1 MDTVILAL
9 DGKESERAL
18 PAATELAK
26 QSMARIVIVHVNQL
40 IAAARG
46 GRIPTHP
53 DETKRQARLH
63 EIVAQLKADGYD
75 TELEIHTPALGHPAN
90 IITDAATR
98 HNADAIVLATRGHI
112 PAIGL
117 LASSVTQRLLHQ
129 APCPVLA
136 HHTPHHPQ
144 TTPHTQP
151 HHHSSRVTTSPTTM
165 PQREWDAVTDSTTL
179 TKSWTGGRTGLLN
192 GDGHPPSSGYCRVA
206 LGCHTQ
212 PVQPLTHRI
221 TPDALCRRRHDA
233 VRGTSRVGETLGR
246 VSSVGR

>member
-1 MDTVILAL
+1 MDTLFSAL

-75 TELEIHTPALGHPAN
+75 TELEIHTTALGHPAN

-136 HHTPHHPQ
+136 I
-144 TTPHTQP
+144 TPHTTPKP
-151 HHHSSRVTTSPTTM
+151 HHTHNHTTT
-165 PQREWDAVTDSTTL
+165 A
-179 TKSWTGGRTGLLN
+179 
-192 GDGHPPSSGYCRVA
+192 A
-206 LGCHTQ
+206 
-212 PVQPLTHRI
+212 
-221 TPDALCRRRHDA
+221 A
-233 VRGTSRVGETLGR
+233 
-246 VSSVGR
+246 